1 MLSGPDC
8 AKIILMD
15 SEIQKKFDEQ
25 AALIKQVYASA
36 EKTRKYILWSI
47 IAGVLMIILPLIG
60 LMFVIP
66 TYLKTLDLSNLG
78 L

>member
-1 MLSGPDC
+1 
-8 AKIILMD
+8 MD
-15 SEIQKKFDEQ
+15 MEIQKKFDEQ
-25 AALIKQVYASA
+25 AELIKQVYASA

-47 IAGVLMIILPLIG
+47 IAAALMIILPLIG

-66 TYLKTLDLSNLG
+66 TYLKTLDLTNLG